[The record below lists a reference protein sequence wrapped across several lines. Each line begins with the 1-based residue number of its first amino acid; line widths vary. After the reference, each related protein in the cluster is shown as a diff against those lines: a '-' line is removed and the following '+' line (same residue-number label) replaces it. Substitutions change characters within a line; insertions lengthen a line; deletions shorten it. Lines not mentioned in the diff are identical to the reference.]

1 MSRITLTALACI
13 AAGYGGAAF
22 AQETAEGPAT
32 VTYFEEAKITVN
44 ARAKADG
51 FMRVKLIPEGGG
63 AAREATVAI
72 SRRMRENELAKAIAE
87 GLGAALAPDY
97 EADKDA
103 GEHVKL
109 RKAKR
114 DLPNFSVEITFNAP
128 GFSIVL
134 DN

>member
-1 MSRITLTALACI
+1 MSRTTLTAIACL
-13 AAGYGGAAF
+13 AAGYAVAPLAQQAAD
-22 AQETAEGPAT
+22 GPAA

-63 AAREATVAI
+63 AAKEATVAV

-87 GLGAALAPDY
+87 GLEAALAPDY